1 MLECVTG
8 VRKMS
13 ERTIAA
19 IATPLGEGSI
29 GVIRISGDKAIEIA
43 DKVFFAFSKKPLCE
57 LNGYTAAYGEI
68 KDNDA
73 VLDDA
78 VVLVFRAPKSYTG
91 EDVVEISIHGGRL
104 MLKAVLR
111 VILQNGAFLAE
122 AGEFTKRA
130 FLNGKLDLTK
140 AESVM
145 GLISAR
151 SESELR
157 LSRAAHIG
165 GVAQK
170 IDKIES
176 DLVSAD
182 ASIAAFSDYPDEDIE
197 GLDYDN
203 FLRMLTS
210 AKAEIEN
217 MLSTYDAGRILR
229 EGIDTVIVGKPN
241 VGKSTL
247 MNMLSGAERS
257 IVTDVAGTT
266 RDVIEDTV
274 TVGDITL
281 RLADTAGIHNT
292 DDTVE
297 SIGVKRAKERIDS
310 AELVL
315 AVFDGTSELDKDDL
329 NLIANIQNKNTII
342 IINKTD
348 LENKIDTSVFKGFR
362 VVEISAKLKT
372 GYEKLSEEI
381 AEISGTANL
390 SPDSAVLIGE
400 RQRACAERALDG
412 VNEAISALQCGQTMD
427 AVGVCVDDALAA
439 LFELTGKRATNE
451 VTDEIFRKF
460 CVGK

>member
-1 MLECVTG
+1 
-8 VRKMS
+8 MS

-19 IATPLGEGSI
+19 IATPLSEGSL

-43 DKVFFAFSKKPLCE
+43 DKVFYAFSGKALSE
-57 LNGYTAAYGEI
+57 LSGYSAAYGQVKEN
-68 KDNDA
+68 DN
-73 VLDDA
+73 VIDDGVA
-78 VVLVFRAPKSYTG
+78 LVFRSPKSYTG
-91 EDVVEISIHGGRL
+91 EDVVEISLHGGRII
-104 MLKAVLR
+104 LKEVLR
-111 VILQNGAFLAE
+111 LILQNGAFMAQ

-140 AESVM
+140 AESIM
-145 GLISAR
+145 GLISAN
-151 SESELR
+151 SKAELS

-165 GVAQK
+165 KVSEK
-170 IDKIES
+170 IDGIEA

-182 ASIAAFSDYPDEDIE
+182 ASIAAYSDYPDEDIE

-203 FLRMLTS
+203 FLKMLNN
-210 AKAEIEN
+210 AKTEIEK

-229 EGIDTVIVGKPN
+229 EGIETVIVGKPN

-266 RDVIEDTV
+266 RDIIEDTV

-281 RLADTAGIHNT
+281 RLADTAGIHET
-292 DDTVE
+292 EDTVE
-297 SIGVKRAKERIDS
+297 SIGVNRAIDRIDK

-315 AVFDGTSELDKDDL
+315 AVFDSTTPLDGDDL
-329 NLIANIQNKNTII
+329 NLLQTVKNKNTVVVV
-342 IINKTD
+342 NKTD
-348 LENKIDTSVFKGFR
+348 LGFNIDMSVFDGMR
-362 VVEISAKLKT
+362 VVTVSAKNNT
-372 GYEKLSEEI
+372 GYEELAREI

-390 SPDSAVLIGE
+390 NPDTAVLISE
-400 RQRACAERALDG
+400 RQRACTDRALDA
-412 VNEAISALQCGQTMD
+412 VNEAINALISGQTMD

-439 LFELTGKRATNE
+439 LFELTGKRVTNE